1 MIRDI
6 WALFETKE
14 DKKERKKLDEK
25 KKLIKN

>member
-6 WALFETKE
+6 WALFEIKE

>member
-6 WALFETKE
+6 WALFEIKE
-14 DKKERKKLDEK
+14 DKKERRKLDEK